1 MNEKPTYY
9 SIIPADVRY
18 DKTLTPMAK
27 LLYSE
32 LTCLSNA
39 FGFCTAGNKYFAD
52 LYELSEREIRRIIH
66 ALKEKGYIQID
77 SASRPRKIYVNYN
90 GTKMSAYEDKNVRL
104 QEHKNVPHN
113 NTSININNNIYNI
126 TPEIELPL
134 KDGTTFHV
142 TEEVMQHYKELYPPL
157 DITAE
162 FKKMHEWLNNNPNR
176 RKKDICRFI
185 NNWLSSA
192 SKKTS
197 ACTDNGYTYSN
208 TSDKADSDR
217 LKAVIENGY
226 Y

>member
-18 DKTLTPMAK
+18 DKALKPTAK

-32 LTCLSNA
+32 LTCLSNS
-39 FGFCTAGNKYFAD
+39 FGFCTAGNKYFAN
-52 LYELSEREIRRIIH
+52 LYELSEREIIRIINQ
-66 ALKEKGYIQID
+66 LEEKGYIRID
-77 SASRPRKIYVNYN
+77 RTSRPRKIYISCEV
-90 GTKMSAYEDKNVRL
+90 TKMSPYSDKNVTL
-104 QEHKNVPHN
+104 QGDKNVTHN
-113 NTSININNNIYNI
+113 NTSNNINNNIYNI
-126 TPEIELPL
+126 TPKIELPL
-134 KDGTTFHV
+134 KDGTTFPV
-142 TEEVMQHYKELYPPL
+142 TDEVAQHYKELYPQL

-162 FKKMHEWLNNNPNR
+162 FKKMLEWLNNNPNR

-192 SKKTS
+192 SKKIS

-217 LKAVIENGY
+217 LRAVIENGY